1 MNAKLDMLAN
11 LSILHTVHVS
21 RCTVNLT
28 LLQFHGTL
36 FYILVIIQEIQKSQ
50 FYIMV
55 EYVNQE

>member
-1 MNAKLDMLAN
+1 MNVKLDMLASS
-11 LSILHTVHVS
+11 SILHTVHVL

-28 LLQFHGTL
+28 LLQFHG
-36 FYILVIIQEIQKSQ
+36 ILSFIPAIIQEIQKSQ